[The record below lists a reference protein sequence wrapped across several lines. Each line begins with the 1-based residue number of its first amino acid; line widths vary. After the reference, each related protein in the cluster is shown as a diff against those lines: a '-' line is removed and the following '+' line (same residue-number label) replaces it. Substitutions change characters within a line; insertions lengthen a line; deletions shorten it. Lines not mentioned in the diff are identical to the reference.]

1 MGNYLIR
8 RILKGLLTI
17 FVSATIAFFIIRLM
31 PADPVTILVDPKM
44 GPEVKQE
51 MMHQFGLD
59 KSIGQ
64 QYIIFI
70 EQTLSGNL
78 GVSFKTREPVTTV
91 IMQKLPWTLL
101 LLVIVVTIMLIV
113 GIPIGMQAAKKR
125 DTWFDKFINVF
136 IMMGISIFIPFLS
149 FAFLYFF
156 SYRLKLLPSGG
167 AYTPPP
173 AQGFKYILD
182 VGKHAILPSL
192 TLFIGN
198 VATIILYTRNS
209 MNEVLKEDYI
219 RTAYSKGWH
228 EKYVVRTHALKN
240 ALIPT
245 ITVTGLI
252 IGSMVGGAVM
262 TETVYGWP
270 GVGRL
275 IYDSVSAL
283 DFPVLQGAFIILAV
297 SVVVMNIITDLI
309 VAWLDPRIKLG
320 G

>member
-1 MGNYLIR
+1 MGNYIIR

-31 PADPVTILVDPKM
+31 PADPVTLLVDPKM
-44 GPEVKQE
+44 GPEVRQQ
-51 MMHQFGLD
+51 MMQQFGLD

-64 QYIIFI
+64 QYSIFI
-70 EQTLSGNL
+70 QQAMSGNL
-78 GVSFKTREPVTTV
+78 GISFKTREPVMTV
-91 IMQKLPWTLL
+91 LMQKLPWTLL
-101 LLVIVVTIMLIV
+101 LLSIVVTMMLAI
-113 GIPIGMQAAKKR
+113 GIPIGMLAAKKR
-125 DTWFDKFINVF
+125 NSWFDKLISVF
-136 IMMGISIFIPFLS
+136 IVMGISIFIPFLS
-149 FAFLYFF
+149 FALLYVF
-156 SYRLKLLPSGG
+156 SYYFKLLPSGG

-173 AQGFKYILD
+173 GHGFAYIIN
-182 VGKHAILPSL
+182 VAKHAVLPAL

-219 RTAYSKGWH
+219 RTAFSKGWN

-240 ALIPT
+240 AMIPT

-252 IGSMVGGAVM
+252 IGSMFGGAVM

-275 IYDSVSAL
+275 IFDSVSAL

-297 SVVVMNIITDLI
+297 AVVVINIVTDLV

>member
-17 FVSATIAFFIIRLM
+17 FVSVTIAFFIIRLM
-31 PADPVTILVDPKM
+31 PSNPVDLLVDPKM
-44 GPEVKQE
+44 GPEVQAQ

-59 KSIGQ
+59 KSLGQ
-64 QYIIFI
+64 QYITFI
-70 EQTLSGNL
+70 KEALGGNL
-78 GVSFKTREPVTTV
+78 GISFKTREPVTTV

-101 LLVIVVTIMLIV
+101 LIGIVVTMMLVV
-113 GIPIGMQAAKKR
+113 GIPVGMLAAKKR
-125 DTWFDKFINVF
+125 DSWFDKFINVF
-136 IMMGISIFIPFLS
+136 VVMGISIFIPFLS
-149 FAFLYFF
+149 FAFLYIFA
-156 SYRLKLLPSGG
+156 YKLKLLPTGG

-173 AQGFKYILD
+173 GEGWEYILD
-182 VGKHAILPSL
+182 VAKHALLPSL

-219 RTAYSKGWH
+219 RTAYSKGWS
-228 EKYVVRTHALKN
+228 EKYVVRTHALRN

-245 ITVTGLI
+245 VTVTGLI
-252 IGSMVGGAVM
+252 MGSMVGGAVM

-283 DFPVLQGAFIILAV
+283 DFPVLQGAFIILAI
-297 SVVVMNIITDLI
+297 SVVVMNILTDI
-309 VAWLDPRIKLG
+309 VVAWIDPRIKLG

>member
-8 RILKGLLTI
+8 RVLKGLLTI
-17 FVSATIAFFIIRLM
+17 FVSITIAFFIIRLM
-31 PADPVTILVDPKM
+31 PADPVTLLVDPKM
-44 GPEVKQE
+44 GPEVKAQ

-59 KSIGQ
+59 KSLGQ
-64 QYIIFI
+64 QYLTFI
-70 EQTLSGNL
+70 REALVGNF
-78 GVSFKTREPVTTV
+78 GISFKTREPVTTV
-91 IMQKLPWTLL
+91 ILQKLPWTLL
-101 LLVIVVTIMLIV
+101 LLGIVVTMMLVV
-113 GIPIGMQAAKKR
+113 GIPVGMFASKKR
-125 DTWFDKFINVF
+125 DSWFDKLINVF
-136 IMMGISIFIPFLS
+136 IVMGISIFIPFLS
-149 FAFLYFF
+149 FALLYFF
-156 SYRLKLLPSGG
+156 AYYLQILPAGG

-173 AQGFKYILD
+173 GKGLEYILD
-182 VGKHAILPSL
+182 VAKHAILPSL

-219 RTAYSKGWH
+219 RTAYSKGWN
-228 EKYVVRTHALKN
+228 EKYVVRTHALRN

-252 IGSMVGGAVM
+252 TGSMVGGAVM

-275 IYDSVSAL
+275 IYDSVGAL
-283 DFPVLQGAFIILAV
+283 DFPVLQGAFIILAI
-297 SVVVMNIITDLI
+297 SVVVMNILTDLV
-309 VAWLDPRIKLG
+309 VAWIDPRIKLG